1 MTQMNH
7 DHAEDYP
14 PEMLGAMP
22 ESCPLGEGGLLLHA
36 PAKINLNLLV
46 APRGPDGFHPIDS
59 MIVKVTLYDR
69 LELRPRS
76 DGRIVLTC
84 SSAACGPP
92 EQNLVTRAAELL
104 SAGRDVCGVDIKL
117 TKVIPPG
124 AGWGG
129 GSSDAAATLRGLSEI
144 WGLELGAADMAA
156 MAARLGSDV
165 PLFLGPPAARI
176 TGRGECV
183 DRLEVSEFA
192 AVILMSPLAC
202 STVEV
207 YGAYDSLGAR
217 PSRQLDAG
225 LLSAGRPSLWRRRLH
240 NDLTEAA
247 IRVCGELSL
256 LRSRV
261 QAAVDIP
268 VHMTGSGSA
277 MFILCDDI
285 EEAYAAVSRLDND
298 LRDMCVIAGRNPW

>member
-1 MTQMNH
+1 MNH
-7 DHAEDYP
+7 DRAEDYP

-22 ESCPLGEGGLLLHA
+22 ESCPLGAGGLLLHA

-46 APRGPDGFHPIDS
+46 APRGADGFHPVDS
-59 MIVKVTLYDR
+59 MVSKVTLYDSI
-69 LELRPRS
+69 ELRPRS

-92 EQNLVTRAAELL
+92 EHNLVMRAAELL

-124 AGWGG
+124 AGLGG
-129 GSSDAAATLRGLSEI
+129 GSSDAAAALRGLSEI
-144 WGLELGAADMAA
+144 WGLELGAADMGA
-156 MAARLGSDV
+156 MAGELGSDV

-183 DRLEVSEFA
+183 ERLEVSEFA
-192 AVILMSPLAC
+192 AVILMAPLAC

-207 YGAYDSLGAR
+207 YGAYDRLGAR
-217 PSRQLDAG
+217 ASRQLDPR

-247 IRVCGELSL
+247 ENVCRELSL

-277 MFILCDDI
+277 MFILCDDVT
-285 EEAYAAVSRLDND
+285 EAGGVIRRLDDD
-298 LRDMCVIAGRNPW
+298 LRDMCVIAGPNPW